1 MVFKCKMCGGDIEVV
16 EGSNIGKCLYCK
28 STMTLP
34 SVDNEKLL
42 NLYNRANNLRLSNEF
57 DKAYGVYETILEID
71 ENQLEA
77 HWGLILCRYGVE
89 YVDDPKTKKKMITCH
104 RTKYESVLTDPDYK
118 IIISKAYGD
127 ALNIYK
133 EEAKTISNI
142 QKKALEISNNEED
155 YDIFICYKEG
165 DINGDRTPDSV
176 IAQDIYNKLTDLNYK
191 VFFARITLADK
202 LGEEYEP
209 YIFSAL
215 NSSKIMLVVGTNADN
230 LNSVW
235 VKNEWSRYLD
245 LIKNK
250 KKKVLIPVYSKMDAY
265 ELPEEFSMLQALCID
280 KVGSMQDLITAV
292 GKIINKKSTDIDSD
306 MYQKFKQMMLEEE
319 REKQEELSKRYDVI
333 EKRNKC
339 STSYI
344 VITFVLS
351 ALMAGCMLLLNGGYC
366 YYNYLGENYSLISE
380 GKNFFSYQLLVSII
394 TAIAFFL
401 GFASRKSNKISK
413 YMYIVNVF
421 LELLFI
427 LKLHNFGNVATFVT
441 YIIILLNIALLLM
454 KPSWEIKEVP
464 LIVTKEEKEEILKNN
479 KEFTEN
485 YIPKDK
491 KILNTFFYIL
501 TFIIGIISVIINT
514 SPLPTQ
520 SNDRNTSIDQIKVI
534 ADYINIRNDDDVYS
548 YEKGIVRKDE
558 IYDVL
563 DSRNGSDGLCEIWY
577 NIETSFEVNGWIC
590 GKFDNKDYVEV
601 LEKE

>member
-1 MVFKCKMCGGDIEVV
+1 
-16 EGSNIGKCLYCK
+16 
-28 STMTLP
+28 
-34 SVDNEKLL
+34 
-42 NLYNRANNLRLSNEF
+42 
-57 DKAYGVYETILEID
+57 
-71 ENQLEA
+71 
-77 HWGLILCRYGVE
+77 
-89 YVDDPKTKKKMITCH
+89 MITCH
-104 RTKYESVLTDPDYK
+104 RTKYESVLTDSDYK

-127 ALNIYK
+127 ALKIYK
-133 EEAKTISNI
+133 DEAKTISDI

-165 DINGDRTPDSV
+165 DKNGDRTTDSV

-215 NSSKIMLVVGTNADN
+215 NSSKVMLVVGTNAEN

-333 EKRNKC
+333 EKRDKC
-339 STSYI
+339 STPYI

-351 ALMAGCMLLLNGGYC
+351 AMMAVCMLSLCCFNGYYDNFENTYTLLGDNR
-366 YYNYLGENYSLISE
+366 S
-380 GKNFFSYQLLVSII
+380 FFSYQFFVSII

-401 GFASRKSNKISK
+401 GFAGRKSNKASK

-427 LKLHNFGNVATFVT
+427 LKLYNFGYKVTFVT
-441 YIIILLNIALLLM
+441 YIIILLNIALLFM
-454 KPSWEIKEVP
+454 KPSWGIKEVP
-464 LIVTKEEKEEILKNN
+464 LVVTKEEKEEILKNN

-491 KILNTFFYIL
+491 KILNIFFYIL
-501 TFIIGIISVIINT
+501 PLIIVIISVVINT
-514 SPLPTQ
+514 LPFLNQ
-520 SNDRNTSIDQIKVI
+520 SNDRDTSKDQIKVI
-534 ADYINIRNDDDVYS
+534 VDHINIRCNNDVYS
-548 YEKGIVRKDE
+548 YEKGIVRKDD
-558 IYDVL
+558 IYSVIDKK
-563 DSRNGSDGLCEIWY
+563 SNESNYGSCEVWY
-577 NIETSFEVNGWIC
+577 HIETRFEVNGWIC

>member
-118 IIISKAYGD
+118 IIISKAYGE

-165 DINGDRTPDSV
+165 DINGDRTTDSV

-215 NSSKIMLVVGTNADN
+215 NSSKVMLVVGTNADN

-319 REKQEELSKRYDVI
+319 REKQEELSKRYDVL
-333 EKRNKC
+333 EKRDKC

-351 ALMAGCMLLLNGGYC
+351 AMMAVCMLVLAGGYC
-366 YYNYLGENYSLISE
+366 YYDYLGGTYGL

-427 LKLHNFGNVATFVT
+427 LKLHSFGYAAIFVT
-441 YIIILLNIALLLM
+441 YIIILLNIALLFM
-454 KPSWEIKEVP
+454 KPSWGIKEVP
-464 LIVTKEEKEEILKNN
+464 LVVTKEEREEILKNN

-491 KILNTFFYIL
+491 KILNIFFYIL
-501 TFIIGIISVIINT
+501 PIIIGIISVIINT

-534 ADYINIRNDDDVYS
+534 ADHINIRSDDDVYS
-548 YEKGIVRKDE
+548 YEKGTVRKDE

-563 DSRNGSDGLCEIWY
+563 DSRNGSNGLCEIWY
-577 NIETSFEVNGWIC
+577 NIETGFKVNGWIC